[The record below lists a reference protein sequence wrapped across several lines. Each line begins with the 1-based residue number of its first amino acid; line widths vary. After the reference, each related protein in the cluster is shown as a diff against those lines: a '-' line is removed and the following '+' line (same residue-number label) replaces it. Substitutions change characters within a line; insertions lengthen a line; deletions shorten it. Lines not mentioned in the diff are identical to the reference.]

1 MSKMRPANVRSWQV
15 TLILTLFFIA
25 VAGAAGIGWWYA
37 RESGP
42 IQGPIVLI
50 SVDGLAAGQIPAK
63 PDIKTD
69 SIDRSV
75 ETGVLPAIEALT
87 ADAVVFERAYTHSA
101 QMLPAHASMLSG
113 QLPFEHGIRDD
124 AGFELGTDI
133 HTLAELLHNR
143 GFGTGAAVSSF
154 LLRRETGVGRGF
166 SFYRSPEATGPTV
179 PGPQARA
186 GAPAA
191 AAPGTSAI
199 AGAPPSQVSS
209 ASPDADATDDDP
221 IEFAARWANDQRGR
235 RYFLMLQV
243 DAADADRA
251 VGRIVEMLRARRLYD
266 DATIVLVGDRGQTEG
281 RMDEETLHVPLLV
294 KQPQR
299 EGAGRYVDAPVQHID
314 VLPTILDLVR
324 APIPGGI
331 KGRSLKPL
339 LTETNGQITSQP
351 IYSEAVADAFR
362 FGGNP
367 LFAMTLNDFRY
378 VRSGVESAVRIGGPV
393 PTHTEASE
401 AADSAEVPLLRA
413 SLDRLLSGHPV
424 PRASVVAARDR
435 VMLALEGA
443 LPGLQQIDAGS
454 ILTDPQQQAI
464 AAAHREAALAVGHRR
479 LVAAIRTLQQIAR
492 TYPTLA
498 AVHYQIGLLSSELGR
513 TQDAIAAFEAAAA
526 LRPDS
531 PELLAALALAVAPA
545 KPEDAQHL
553 IDQAIEAAA
562 RLGPAEIASVHE
574 AAARIAVAQDAAEQ
588 ADKHAAAVQ
597 AARPDVPMRAFVQ
610 GWLLAR
616 AGNNEEA
623 ERVLM
628 EAAAMLR
635 QHDTALEGVHLT
647 LGDVR
652 LSLEKPA
659 DAEAAFRAELTDFPN
674 SVAAYTGLAKALYA
688 SDRLPEAEQTI
699 TALLASAPTPVG
711 YAAAIRLYSTF
722 GNAARVAELRSDAR
736 GRFPAD
742 SSLARSERNARTQ

>member
-1 MSKMRPANVRSWQV
+1 MSKIRPAQARSWQV

-37 RESGP
+37 RESP
-42 IQGPIVLI
+42 PHQGPIVII
-50 SVDGLAAGQIPAK
+50 SVDGLAAGRIPAQAK
-63 PDIKTD
+63 GQAGPA
-69 SIDRSV
+69 DRSA
-75 ETGVLPAIEALT
+75 TATDNMAIEALA

-101 QMLPAHASMLSG
+101 QILPAHASMLSG

-124 AGFELGTDI
+124 AGFELGTDTR
-133 HTLAELLHNR
+133 TLAELLRNR

-154 LLRRETGVGRGF
+154 LLRPETGVGRGF
-166 SFYRSPEATGPTV
+166 SFYRAPEATVAPDGQPLV
-179 PGPQARA
+179 SPL
-186 GAPAA
+186 APAA
-191 AAPGTSAI
+191 PATGDLASVPAGQAAP
-199 AGAPPSQVSS
+199 AG
-209 ASPDADATDDDP
+209 PDAAVAERDTIELAT
-221 IEFAARWANDQRGR
+221 RWANDQRGR

-266 DATIVLVGDRGQTEG
+266 EATIVLVGDRGQTEG
-281 RMDEETLHVPLLV
+281 RINEETLHVPLLV

-339 LTETNGQITSQP
+339 LTETDGQITSQP

-378 VRSGVESAVRIGGPV
+378 VRSGVESLVRIGGPV
-393 PTHTEASE
+393 TAPTEANE
-401 AADSAEVPLLRA
+401 TADSAEVPLLRA
-413 SLDRLLSGHPV
+413 SLDRLISGHPV
-424 PRASVVAARDR
+424 PRASVVPARDR
-435 VMLALEGA
+435 VMLALNGA

-454 ILTDPQQQAI
+454 ALTEQQQQVI
-464 AAAHREAALAVGHRR
+464 AAAHREAALAVGQRR
-479 LVAAIRTLQQIAR
+479 LATAVRTLQQIAR
-492 TYPTLA
+492 AYPTLA
-498 AVHYQIGLLSSELGR
+498 AVQYQIGLLSSELGR

-526 LRPDS
+526 QRPDS
-531 PELLAALALAVAPA
+531 PEVLTALALTVAPT
-545 KPEDAQHL
+545 KPEDAQRL
-553 IDQAIEAAA
+553 IDLALEAAA
-562 RLGPAEIASVHE
+562 RLGPSEIASVHE
-574 AAARIAVAQDAAEQ
+574 VAARIAVAQDSAEQ
-588 ADKHAAAVQ
+588 ADTHAAAVQ

-623 ERVLM
+623 ERVLI

-635 QHDTALEGVHLT
+635 QHDTALEGVQLT
-647 LGDVR
+647 LGEVR
-652 LSLEKPA
+652 LALEKPA

-674 SVAAYTGLAKALYA
+674 SVAAYSGLAKALYA
-688 SDRLPEAEQTI
+688 SDRLPEADQAI

-711 YAAAIRLYSTF
+711 YAAAVRLYSTF
-722 GNAARVAELRSDAR
+722 GNTARAAELRSDAR
-736 GRFPAD
+736 GRFPAE
-742 SSLARSERNARTQ
+742 SSLARSERVKQR